1 MLGAPAG
8 RTNWRDKKKKE
19 EIFKK
24 VFVRISSLVVFMRR
38 TFEEKKDSCCFAC
51 KAIIYIRDKRGD
63 IQ

>member
-24 VFVRISSLVVFMRR
+24 VFVRISSLGCVYEKNVRG
-38 TFEEKKDSCCFAC
+38 EEGLMLLCL
-51 KAIIYIRDKRGD
+51 
-63 IQ
+63 